1 MKYSIKM
8 NTFYLISLLAIASLT
23 LAATTNQILSKNASF
38 VETVVD
44 DEHLSTSD
52 TLLTTTESSEYG

>member
-1 MKYSIKM
+1 M
-8 NTFYLISLLAIASLT
+8 NTFYLISLLAIVSLT

-38 VETVVD
+38 VETVD
-44 DEHLSTSD
+44 DEHLSTGD

>member
-8 NTFYLISLLAIASLT
+8 NTFYLISLLAIVSLT

-38 VETVVD
+38 VETVD